1 MANDRGVHF
10 DVDHLD
16 NGVCV
21 LENLLFTLGD
31 NDGKSIYLYIYIY
44 LLLLLL
50 LLFKYLLIII
60 VLTKMHTSLLSLQK
74 PPFMKKGYSLLYNAA
89 M

>member
-1 MANDRGVHF
+1 MAR
-10 DVDHLD
+10 
-16 NGVCV
+16 
-21 LENLLFTLGD
+21 E
-31 NDGKSIYLYIYIY
+31 YIY
-44 LLLLLL
+44 LL

>member
-44 LLLLLL
+44 LLLLL
-50 LLFKYLLIII
+50 FKYLLIII

>member
-31 NDGKSIYLYIYIY
+31 NDGKRIYI
-44 LLLLLL
+44 L
-50 LLFKYLLIII
+50 LLFEYLLIII